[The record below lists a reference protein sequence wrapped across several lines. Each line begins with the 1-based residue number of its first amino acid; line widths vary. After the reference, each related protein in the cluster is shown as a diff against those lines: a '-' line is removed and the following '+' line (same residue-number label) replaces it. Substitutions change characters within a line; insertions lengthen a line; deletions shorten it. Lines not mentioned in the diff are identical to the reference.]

1 MPQSDSSLDRSSL
14 VAFIAFA
21 AAAAV
26 WLGVMAVQP
35 NASDLQAAAIVMTKD
50 IAVVLPPPRWTEV
63 AGLAH

>member
-1 MPQSDSSLDRSSL
+1 MSQSDSSPDRSSA

-35 NASDLQAAAIVMTKD
+35 NGTDLQAATIVMTKD
-50 IAVVLPPPRWTEV
+50 IAVTLPSPHWTEI
-63 AGLAH
+63 AGLH